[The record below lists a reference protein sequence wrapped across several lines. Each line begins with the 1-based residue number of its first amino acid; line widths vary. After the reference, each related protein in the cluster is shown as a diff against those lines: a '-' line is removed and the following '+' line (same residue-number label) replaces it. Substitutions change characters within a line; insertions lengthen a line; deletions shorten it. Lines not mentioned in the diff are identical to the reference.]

1 MMPIWALL
9 DDGKQVAAFRG
20 CNNDILREDCES
32 EALALDLAA
41 KTKKGIALGP
51 GVEIVCLQDD

>member
-1 MMPIWALL
+1 MAIWSLL
-9 DDGKQVAAFRG
+9 DDGKEVVSFEG
-20 CNNDILREDCES
+20 ISECCREDCE
-32 EALALDLAA
+32 ARAIDLDLAA

>member
-1 MMPIWALL
+1 MAIWSLL
-9 DDGKQVAAFRG
+9 DDGKEVVSFEG
-20 CNNDILREDCES
+20 ISEFCREDCE
-32 EALALDLAA
+32 ARAIDLDLAA